1 MKVASIIGARP
12 QFIKAAVV
20 SRPLRKVAEEVL
32 IHTGQHFDYNMSEQ
46 FFEELGLPHPAY
58 NLGIS
63 GGTHA
68 SMTASMLVAI
78 EETLVKEKPDVVL
91 LYGDTNTTLS
101 GALAA
106 AKLHIP
112 IAHVE
117 AGYRTRC
124 LSNPEEINRVCTDHV
139 SSLLLAVTEEC
150 KNNLEAEGLGSRAL
164 FVGDPMFD
172 AFVHYRKAALEMRHR
187 LLSFDGEEHAI
198 PFEYY
203 YLTCHR
209 EENTT
214 DDATLGKILS
224 AMEQLD
230 APVVYPVHPR
240 NRVRVERLCAQFG
253 YANTLFVNP
262 VGYLTSIALVSGAKK
277 VVTDSGGLQRE
288 AFFAEKK
295 CVTVLPFVVIPESM
309 VDGRN
314 TLSSPEPEDILNALS
329 ENQVINDSYKPFG
342 DGRSAEKIVEALLGF
357 QLER

>member
-20 SRPLRKVAEEVL
+20 SRPLREKAEEIL
-32 IHTGQHFDYNMSEQ
+32 IHTGQHFDYNMSGQ
-46 FFEELGLPHPAY
+46 FFEELGLSRPDY

-63 GGTHA
+63 GGSHA
-68 SMTASMLVAI
+68 QMTASMLVAI
-78 EETLVKEKPDVVL
+78 EETLIAEKPDVVL

-124 LSNPEEINRVCTDHV
+124 LSNPEEVNRVCTDHV
-139 SSLLLAVTEEC
+139 SSLLLAVTDEC
-150 KNNLEAEGLGSRAL
+150 KKNLEAEGLGDIAA

-172 AFVHYRKAALEMRHR
+172 AFVYYREVALAKSHALR
-187 LLSFDGEEHAI
+187 SFDGDNLAI
-198 PFEYY
+198 PEEYY

-209 EENTT
+209 EENAA
-214 DDATLGKILS
+214 DDVTLSEILD

-240 NRVRVERLCAQFG
+240 NRARAERLRARRG
-253 YANTLFVNP
+253 YSNTLFVDP
-262 VGYLTSIALVSGAKK
+262 VGYLASIALVSRARK
-277 VVTDSGGLQRE
+277 VITDSGGLQRE
-288 AFFAEKK
+288 AFFAQKK
-295 CVTVLPFVVIPESM
+295 CVTVLPFVVIPETM
-309 VDGRN
+309 VAGRN
-314 TLSSPEPEDILNALS
+314 VLAAANCEDILVKL
-329 ENQVINDSYKPFG
+329 ETLQVIDDTYQPFG
-342 DGRSAEKIVEALLGF
+342 DGDAGSKIVGKLLG
-357 QLER
+357 LS